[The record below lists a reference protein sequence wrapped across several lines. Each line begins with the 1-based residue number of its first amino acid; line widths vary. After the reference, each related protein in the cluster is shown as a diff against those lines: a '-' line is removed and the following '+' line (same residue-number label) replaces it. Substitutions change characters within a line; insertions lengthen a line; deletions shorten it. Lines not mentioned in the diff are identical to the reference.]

1 MQAGFVDDPYAIQM
15 TVDADGALCYAD
27 GSGIFRQ
34 VPGGGLTEQ
43 VVDGVGTAL
52 SLSSNYL
59 AHFSCAPD
67 GSYLAVIDENS
78 AQRRLYRYAFD
89 ASLSAAAE
97 TLEVWSL
104 EENATVRAAIQAFLQ
119 AEPNYTVDYQPA
131 LDADAALT
139 ADDALRTLNTELLA
153 GGGPDVLI
161 LDGADLD
168 AFAAS
173 GLLADLSAAVDVG
186 ALCDFVAEDYAAGET
201 VPLLPARFAVPLMH
215 GAPGT
220 LDGVSTLDDA
230 AALAQQYAPRPGGQS
245 WAALADDQR
254 YAFGFDSV
262 ESLVRFAL
270 QTSQPALLADGAL
283 DNAALRSLLGF
294 VQTVGGYYGMAAYP
308 AAEPN
313 GSAGQFGG
321 EDVLFW
327 EAGMTEYAMA
337 KRAAFGFGNMIT
349 PGWLGATSP
358 EQTPDGQ
365 TILQPGLCRGVYL
378 PCCFAA
384 VNAGSDRQEAALA
397 FVRVLFGD
405 TVQGG

>member
-1 MQAGFVDDPYAIQM
+1 M
-15 TVDADGALCYAD
+15 
-27 GSGIFRQ
+27 
-34 VPGGGLTEQ
+34 
-43 VVDGVGTAL
+43 
-52 SLSSNYL
+52 
-59 AHFSCAPD
+59 
-67 GSYLAVIDENS
+67 
-78 AQRRLYRYAFD
+78 
-89 ASLSAAAE
+89 
-97 TLEVWSL
+97 
-104 EENATVRAAIQAFLQ
+104 
-119 AEPNYTVDYQPA
+119 
-131 LDADAALT
+131 
-139 ADDALRTLNTELLA
+139 
-153 GGGPDVLI
+153 
-161 LDGADLD
+161 
-168 AFAAS
+168 
-173 GLLADLSAAVDVG
+173 DVG

-337 KRAAFGFGNMIT
+337 ERAAFGFGNMIT
-349 PGWLGATSP
+349 PSWLGATSP

-384 VNAGSDRQEAALA
+384 VNAGSNRQEAALA
-397 FVRVLFGD
+397 FVGVLFGD
-405 TVQGG
+405 AVQGGYQRDGLPVTEAGIRACLDRNREALQEKGYTGGFEQMLARLETPVILDDALLDSLTVHATAMIGGGETLDAAAAGVQADLALHFAEQG